1 MNLLLKILLMRR
13 SRDGNRRS
21 TKGDR
26 GFAIPIVIALGLIM
40 VVLSIASIYKSSD
53 QNISATTQRGT
64 SKALAA
70 AEAGVAYYMAF
81 LNRNSAIA
89 SYAFSRITANNQWTN
104 GNLDPL
110 DTCDIS
116 ADIINTA
123 NNWRSA
129 GTDGSYQLISY
140 SYLSAGGVV
149 PPAGTVP
156 NNDTYGEL
164 TVLGTGSFSG
174 NSFASTRVKVQ
185 LPIRPEMIGS
195 SYSTSSYA
203 LNPVVWVGS
212 YSATNDFGNLKV
224 SYPSTGV
231 SYGGN
236 IVVATNTATNP
247 CILANTLSTSTV
259 ATLQDATK
267 QYIVADPRGL
277 PTTPDLPANSY
288 TTTSATLTGEIPNS
302 ILNGSLPKD
311 INDRVPSQ
319 SKGTDDYYRFIIQGD
334 LRLGSFSY
342 TNDPDPTKRP
352 KIILYVQG
360 NIIVDDSTNIT
371 SNNSSSYLE
380 IYGNT
385 QRADGTWRYGGTGT
399 NFISF
404 TNANPITNLKAFI
417 HAPDATVKYTGSGT
431 VSYTGSIWAKNWD
444 AAGLNITVTP
454 DLVPSTSTGT
464 GFSYQSSQF
473 YTTSASPFVTGK
485 PKIFPPIKWET
496 EEVP

>member
-13 SRDGNRRS
+13 SRDCVARPKGDRTS
-21 TKGDR
+21 CSAKGDR

-89 SYAFSRITANNQWTN
+89 SYSSAGWTN
-104 GNLDPL
+104 ANLTPL
-110 DTCDIS
+110 ATCDTAANIIS
-116 ADIINTA
+116 QRDNP
-123 NNWRSA
+123 RSA
-129 GTDGSYQLISY
+129 GTDGSYQLVSY
-140 SYLSAGGVV
+140 QYLSAGGVV

-164 TVLGTGSFSG
+164 TVVGTGSFSG
-174 NSFASTRVKVQ
+174 NSFARTRVKVQ

-203 LNPVVWVGS
+203 LNPVVWLGS
-212 YSATNDFGNLKV
+212 DAGNNFGNLKV
-224 SYPSTGV
+224 SYPLAGA

-236 IVVATNTATNP
+236 IVVSKPNTVTNP
-247 CILANTLSTSTV
+247 CDLGTTV
-259 ATLQDATK
+259 AVGQLQDATK
-267 QYIVADPRGL
+267 QFIVADPRGL
-277 PTTPDLPANSY
+277 PTTPNFPPASY
-288 TTTSATLTGEIPNS
+288 MSISGTSFTGVIPSDFKNLRDS
-302 ILNGSLPKD
+302 RLIGL
-311 INDRVPSQ
+311 SQ
-319 SKGTDDYYRFIIQGD
+319 AIGADGYYRFVVQGD
-334 LRLGSFSY
+334 LALGSFSVED
-342 TNDPDPTKRP
+342 NVKV
-352 KIILYVQG
+352 ILYVQG
-360 NIIVDDSTNIT
+360 NIIANNSTNIT
-371 SNNSSSYLE
+371 SNNPSSFLE
-380 IYGNT
+380 IYGNDQATMRFGGGRYT
-385 QRADGTWRYGGTGT
+385 Q
-399 NFISF
+399 FISF
-404 TNANPITNLKAFI
+404 QNTNPITNLKAFI
-417 HAPDATVKYTGSGT
+417 HAPDATVKQGAGGNT

-464 GFSYQSSQF
+464 GFSYQSAQF
-473 YTTSASPFVTGK
+473 YITSPTPVAGGK
-485 PKIFPPIKWET
+485 PKIFPPTKWET